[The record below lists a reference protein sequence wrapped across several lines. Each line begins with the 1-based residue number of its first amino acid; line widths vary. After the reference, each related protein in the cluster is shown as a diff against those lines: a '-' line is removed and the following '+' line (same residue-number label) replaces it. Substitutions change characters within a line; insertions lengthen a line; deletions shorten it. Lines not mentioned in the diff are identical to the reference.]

1 MAEKR
6 VNPIALLR
14 RTIKAHH
21 VSKAALVLSG
31 IAAALVFFVVGAGI
45 RLLIGPV
52 SLGPFAGTLAD
63 AIDRALPG
71 ITLKYDQAAIEWERD
86 EGKINLVVLGTR
98 VFDRDGRIIA
108 QAPKADIDLAATP
121 FLKGEIDVKRI
132 ILVGVQLTLVRT
144 ADGGLRLGIGKD
156 TQEEDI
162 LTRISDA
169 LKKNSGGASSLQSF
183 AVRKARL
190 AFFDENTKLF
200 IVAPSADF
208 RLDRVGDHLAA
219 RVDAQI
225 EISGK
230 PAHLKA
236 DIAIPPNSGPAHGP
250 VTGTFNIS
258 DFALHSLAA
267 NSQAFAA
274 MKDTALK
281 LNLDGRFKMDGPNL
295 LAADFAM
302 SGKGAVK
309 LPDIR
314 DGQVKVSSLK
324 AAGHFDGVKHQI
336 VLNEAE
342 IVADKVKANLKGHL
356 SYDTT
361 AAGDLSQVR
370 GELRMSRL
378 SLALHGVFAEP
389 VQFQAVE
396 LNASWN
402 RVGRDFVIERVAVN
416 GAPMVL
422 QGQGRITLAGD
433 ASPAIEFKG
442 TIAPMS
448 VRDLLRYWPV
458 GAAGGGREWV
468 SLNMPTG
475 TIGPTA
481 IELHFAPGMLDKP
494 TLPAEAVS
502 VKFAVDK
509 AEINYIKDLTH
520 MTEVHGAGVIT
531 GTSLTADVASARIG
545 PLAVSNARFVIPD
558 FNVPEEIGVI
568 TGRIQGAMPDVLAL
582 VDMGNLRYP
591 TRFGI
596 NAASSKGDTAVDL
609 NIRVPM
615 AKAVTMDNVAIAIN
629 ATVNGFAL
637 TLGPHMQL
645 TDGNVVLQIDN
656 NQLRATGPSGIG
668 GSASKVTFDWTE
680 DFKTAKAATTHVSF
694 KGTLDEGAR
703 TALNLG
709 LKDYLKGPIG
719 ISGTLV
725 GHRGALA
732 QGNFTLD
739 LTPANVALDLIGVNK
754 PSGFPMTA
762 RIAATFGPK
771 SALDTQTVRITGPG
785 TAVSASMKFEP
796 GGRLVQLQAP
806 NVHLG
811 SQNDFAL
818 TMTRG
823 SYGTELLLR
832 GHSLDGSRL
841 GHRGSG
847 SDDEKFDEPFHLN
860 AKLDRVALR
869 SGVALSNF
877 NFDMTGV
884 ADRPAT
890 ASLSA
895 GIGKNGTVN
904 FTVGPSGDGRRF
916 TMATSDMGLLLQG
929 LFDFNSIKGGKLDVQ
944 AMFSGRADQ
953 PAPAAAETPD
963 FQGKATLKEFRV
975 LNQPFLARLF
985 TAGSLMGLSNLMQG
999 QGVEVDSLDVPF
1011 SSRNGVI
1018 AVHDVRATGP
1028 AIGVSADG
1036 YVDRPKN
1043 AIAMKGSLV
1052 PLFGLNSILGNI
1064 PLLGTVITS
1073 KEGEGIIGMTYSVS
1087 GNADEPSVS
1096 VNPLSALA
1104 PGILRRIFEGRMPN
1118 AANAPSNAP
1127 AIAPTPIAKPKQAQS
1142 PNP

>member
-6 VNPIALLR
+6 VNPIAHLR

-21 VSKAALVLSG
+21 ISKAALILSG
-31 IAAALVFFVVGAGI
+31 IAAALVFFIVGAGI

-86 EGKINLVVLGTR
+86 EGKVNLVVLGTR

-108 QAPKADIDLAATP
+108 QAPKADIDLAAGP

-162 LTRISDA
+162 LKRISDA
-169 LKKNSGGASSLQSF
+169 LKKNNGGTTSLESF

-200 IVAPSADF
+200 IVAPSAEF

-225 EISGK
+225 EISGQ

-236 DIAIPPNSGPAHGP
+236 DIAMPPSDGPAHGA
-250 VTGTFNIS
+250 VTGTFSIS
-258 DFALHSLAA
+258 GFALHSLAV
-267 NSQAFAA
+267 NSKAFAA
-274 MKDTALK
+274 VKDTALK
-281 LNLDGRFKMDGPNL
+281 LNLDGRFKMDGPSIL
-295 LAADFAM
+295 SADFAM

-309 LPDIR
+309 LPEIK
-314 DGQVKVSSLK
+314 DGLVKVSSLK
-324 AAGHFDGVKHQI
+324 ASGHFDGVRHHI

-342 IVADKVKANLKGHL
+342 IAADKIKASLKGHL
-356 SYDTT
+356 TYDTT
-361 AAGDLSQVR
+361 AAGDLSQVH
-370 GELRMSRL
+370 GEFRMSRL
-378 SLALHGVFAEP
+378 VLALRGVFAEP
-389 VQFQAVE
+389 VQFQAVD
-396 LNASWN
+396 LNASWT
-402 RVGRDFVIERVAVN
+402 RAAHEFVIERVAVN
-416 GAPMVL
+416 GAPMML
-422 QGQGRITLAGD
+422 QGQGRITVAGD
-433 ASPAIEFKG
+433 ASPGVEFTG
-442 TIAPMS
+442 TIAPMN
-448 VRDLLRYWPV
+448 VRDMVRYWPV
-458 GAAGGGREWV
+458 GAASGGREWV
-468 SLNMPTG
+468 ELNMPAG
-475 TIGPTA
+475 MIGPTSF
-481 IELHFAPGMLDKP
+481 ELHFAPGLLDKP
-494 TLPAEAVS
+494 SLPPEAVS
-502 VKFAVDK
+502 VKFAVDN
-509 AEINYIKDLTH
+509 AEINYIKGLTH
-520 MTEVHGAGVIT
+520 MTDVHGTAVIT
-531 GTSLTADVASARIG
+531 GTFLTADVASARVG
-545 PLAVSNARFVIPD
+545 PLAVSNARFAIPD
-558 FNVPEEIGVI
+558 FNTPEEIGLI

-582 VDMGNLRYP
+582 VDMGNLKYP

-596 NAASSKGDTAVDL
+596 NAASSKGDTTVDL

-615 AKAVTMDNVAIAIN
+615 SKSVTVDNVAIAIN
-629 ATVNGFAL
+629 AAVNGFAL

-645 TDGNVVLQIDN
+645 TDGTVAFQIDN
-656 NQLRATGPSGIG
+656 NHLRATGPAGIG
-668 GSASKVTFDWTE
+668 GSASRVNFDWTE
-680 DFKTAKAATTHVSF
+680 DFKTANAATTHVSF
-694 KGTLDEGAR
+694 KGTVDDAAR
-703 TALNLG
+703 AALNLG
-709 LKDYLKGPIG
+709 LKDYLKGPVG
-719 ISGTLV
+719 INGTLV

-739 LTPANVALDLIGVNK
+739 LTPTNVVFDTIGVNK
-754 PSGFPMTA
+754 PSGFPMSA

-785 TAVSASMKFEP
+785 TAVTASMKFEP
-796 GGRLVQLQAP
+796 SGRLVQLQAP

-811 SQNDFAL
+811 PQNDFSL

-823 SYGTELLLR
+823 SYGTELMLR
-832 GHSLDGSRL
+832 GRSLDGSHL

-847 SDDEKFDEPFHLN
+847 NDDEKFDEPFHIN
-860 AKLDRVALR
+860 AKMDRVALR
-869 SGVALSNF
+869 SGVAMSNF

-890 ASLSA
+890 ASLAA
-895 GIGKNGTVN
+895 GIGKSGTLN
-904 FTVGPSGDGRRF
+904 FTIGPSGDGRRL
-916 TMATSDMGLLLQG
+916 TMATNDMGLLLQG
-929 LFDFNSIKGGKLDVQ
+929 LFDFDSIKGGKLDVQ

-953 PAPAAAETPD
+953 PAPAGPETPD
-963 FQGKATLKEFRV
+963 FQGKASLKEFRV

-1118 AANAPSNAP
+1118 AANAPSNARP
-1127 AIAPTPIAKPKQAQS
+1127 PAPTPKPKPAKS
-1142 PNP
+1142 PSP